1 MSGKHDFLLDAVAGI
16 RDMDDEEFART
27 AARIDADF
35 AERARAYDGERRK
48 LVMEP
53 YLTAHGRVVVPEQ
66 RLSNPVDLDRLVSQL
81 LALLPD
87 MQRDEEAAPAGTFK
101 NTGQPQPADA
111 QEKRERPMPVCL
123 IDIET
128 SGLDVSRHEITE
140 VCVRRVLR
148 PCSQEGAVTVHRH
161 VNLSRPE
168 DADPRALA
176 ISGYR
181 RREDAVSLEVAVREA
196 QGVVQ
201 PGDVVVVQNPDFDLA
216 FLRRDGFRLPVG
228 VGADRVRVIDTASM
242 AWPMYV
248 RGALRSVSLQAL
260 CEHYGVSN
268 EGAHGA
274 LRDVERLEAVYA
286 AMTAAAVAGS

>member
-1 MSGKHDFLLDAVAGI
+1 
-16 RDMDDEEFART
+16 
-27 AARIDADF
+27 
-35 AERARAYDGERRK
+35 
-48 LVMEP
+48 
-53 YLTAHGRVVVPEQ
+53 
-66 RLSNPVDLDRLVSQL
+66 
-81 LALLPD
+81 
-87 MQRDEEAAPAGTFK
+87 
-101 NTGQPQPADA
+101 
-111 QEKRERPMPVCL
+111 MPICL

-148 PCSQEGAVTVHRH
+148 PCSPEEAVTVHRH

-176 ISGYR
+176 INGYR
-181 RREDAVSLEVAVREA
+181 WRADAVPLEVAVREA
-196 QGVVQ
+196 QETVR

-216 FLRRDGFRLPVG
+216 FLRRDGFKLPVG
-228 VGADRVRVIDTASM
+228 VGADRVRVVDTASM

-248 RGALRSVSLQAL
+248 RGVLRSVSLQAL